1 LIKTTY
7 VDPNGQIRDWESCQ
21 RPTRPKNSEI
31 DGVGIAAILEKED
44 GPHILLQKQ
53 FRPPI
58 AKVVIEVP
66 AGLIDEG
73 ENAEVCALREL
84 KEETGYVGE
93 IVRGGFEMTPVMFNG
108 RNFEFAP
115 RKEALTFNIRSGILQ
130 YQLEYGTC
138 HRGHVET
145 GESES

>member
-1 LIKTTY
+1 MIKTTY
-7 VDPNGQIRDWESCQ
+7 VDPNGQTRDWESCQ

-44 GPHILLQKQ
+44 GPQILLQKQ

-108 RNFEFAP
+108 RNFEMP
-115 RKEALTFNIRSGILQ
+115 LGRK
-130 YQLEYGTC
+130 
-138 HRGHVET
+138 H
-145 GESES
+145 